1 MSAVFADTS
10 FFLAVL
16 NPRDAAH
23 GAFVEWMR
31 SARHEIV
38 TTEFVLLE
46 LGNALSA
53 RTLRTLF
60 AALIDELRSDPA
72 SSVVPLS
79 SAALADGVQ
88 LFRTRADK
96 EWYTDGLH
104 VLRNHAAPW
113 TDGRSDDR
121 SPLSSSRLQ
130 RAAGDRLKAQVD
142 ACGGCDDEIA

>member
-53 RTLRTLF
+53 RTLRALF

-96 EWYTDGLH
+96 EWSLTDCTSFVIMPRLGLTD
-104 VLRNHAAPW
+104 VLT
-113 TDGRSDDR
+113 TDHHFR
-121 SPLSSSRLQ
+121 Q
-130 RAAGDRLKAQVD
+130 AGFNVLPATD
-142 ACGGCDDEIA
+142 